1 MCKRR
6 VRPIFRTFEFNALL
20 LLGIIGAGTVLL
32 GTGCARG
39 KSDVPQQPAVADKKE
54 AADKK
59 TEPLKPPGNGAII
72 NGKDFTLLLAAPNG
86 WVMDT
91 KAGARQ
97 RLAAAFYPQ
106 GQAWETADTVMYLNV
121 VSKRVTGFKTA
132 EELIERD
139 FKEYRQRHPQVV
151 METLPT
157 RRHPDKP
164 PVLLRKYTNPQTQH
178 YDITAYINEET
189 IIAVLSLDAA
199 TPADLAT
206 HATDFDKLLD
216 SYVFVTTDVQ

>member
-1 MCKRR
+1 
-6 VRPIFRTFEFNALL
+6 LL
-20 LLGIIGAGTVLL
+20 LLGIIGAGTALL

-39 KSDVPQQPAVADKKE
+39 KSDVPQKSAPADKKE
-54 AADKK
+54 AVDKK
-59 TEPLKPPGNGAII
+59 TESLKPPGNGAII
-72 NGKDFTLLLAAPNG
+72 NGKDFALLIAAPNG

-91 KAGARQ
+91 KAGIPQ
-97 RLAAAFYPQ
+97 RLAAVFYPQ
-106 GQAWETADTVMYLNV
+106 GQAWDSAETVMYLNA
-121 VSKRVTGFKTA
+121 VSKRMTGFKTA

-139 FKEYRQRHPQVV
+139 FKEYRQRNPQVV
-151 METLPT
+151 MEVLPT
-157 RRHPDKP
+157 RRHPDKA

-189 IIAVLSLDAA
+189 IIAVLSLDAV